1 MMSSNN
7 SVDLLEDGA
16 FAANKNSWNRYYQ
29 NSVVQPL
36 LTDLYQIT
44 MAYAYWKSGKMDDHA
59 VFDLFFRTNPFQGE
73 FTIFAGLEECLK
85 FMENFHYSETDVEYL
100 KHALPQGIEEEFFDY
115 LSQLTAK
122 DVTLYAIEEGSVAFP
137 RIPLIKIAGPLIIVQ
152 LLETTLLTLVN
163 YASLMATNAARYRM
177 VAGRHINLL
186 EFGLRR
192 AQGPD
197 GGLSASKYSYIGGFD
212 GTSNVLAGKL
222 FNIPV
227 KGTHAHAYITSF
239 TGIQELKTRVLAHK
253 ETGDKR
259 DLLELAL
266 QYRGQLAKILDIST
280 DESSEGELAAMV
292 SFAIAFPDGFMALVD
307 TYDVK
312 SDKHDTKSTFLGGG
326 DPGCLPDGTPQ
337 YDPCCLLTG
346 DHRPT
351 PDDYDC
357 DSLLDN
363 PDPELADVDCF
374 EPTELEGTGET
385 EGQDEDGGQEDG
397 GGGGGGPVVDSSNC
411 YYCRDRVTRAN
422 NDPCANGGNLQ
433 QDGEEDTN
441 VSNTDTNDDGS
452 LPAQPPTAAEP
463 DQVCPENG
471 NGTADEELLVGNG
484 DDVVNYE
491 VEMPEDSEELMIPY
505 TEQHPRCSNC
515 EANARET
522 RPCVIGHLKAV
533 GKCFRSGLLNFC
545 AMALAL
551 NDQGYRAVGIRID
564 SGDLAYLS
572 CLSRETFERISERF
586 KLTWFSKLTIVA
598 SNDINEETIL
608 SLNEQGHKIDCFGI
622 GTHLVTCQRQPALG
636 CVYKMVEINS
646 QPRIKLSQ
654 DVAKVTMPG
663 NKNVFRLYGAD
674 GHALIDLLQRVDESP
689 PEVGQK
695 VLCRHPFQESKR
707 AYVIPTHVEA
717 LYKVYWADGRVTQAM
732 PSLDEVRERVQ
743 NSLKTLRQD
752 HKRTLNPTPYK
763 VAVSDNLY
771 NFIHDLWLQNA
782 PIGELS

>member
-1 MMSSNN
+1 MSSNN
-7 SVDLLEDGA
+7 SVDVLEDGA
-16 FAANKNSWNRYYQ
+16 FAASKNSWNRYYS

-44 MAYAYWKSGKMDDHA
+44 MAYAYWKSGKIDDHA
-59 VFDLFFRTNPFQGE
+59 VFDLFFRTNPFHGE

-85 FMENFHYSETDVEYL
+85 FMENFHYSETDIEYL
-100 KHALPQGIEEEFFDY
+100 KHALPQGIEEEFFEY
-115 LSQLTAK
+115 LGQLTAK
-122 DVTLYAIEEGSVAFP
+122 DVTLYALKEGSVAFP
-137 RIPLIKIAGPLIIVQ
+137 RVPLIKVAGPLIIAQ

-197 GGLSASKYSYIGGFD
+197 GGLSASKYAYIGGFD

-239 TGIQELKTRVLAHK
+239 TGTQELKTRVLAHK

-259 DLLELAL
+259 DLLELAIDH
-266 QYRGQLAKILDIST
+266 RVQLSKLLDIST
-280 DESSEGELAAMV
+280 EESSEGELAAMV

-312 SDKHDTKSTFLGGG
+312 
-326 DPGCLPDGTPQ
+326 
-337 YDPCCLLTG
+337 
-346 DHRPT
+346 
-351 PDDYDC
+351 
-357 DSLLDN
+357 
-363 PDPELADVDCF
+363 
-374 EPTELEGTGET
+374 
-385 EGQDEDGGQEDG
+385 
-397 GGGGGGPVVDSSNC
+397 
-411 YYCRDRVTRAN
+411 
-422 NDPCANGGNLQ
+422 
-433 QDGEEDTN
+433 
-441 VSNTDTNDDGS
+441 
-452 LPAQPPTAAEP
+452 
-463 DQVCPENG
+463 
-471 NGTADEELLVGNG
+471 
-484 DDVVNYE
+484 
-491 VEMPEDSEELMIPY
+491 
-505 TEQHPRCSNC
+505 
-515 EANARET
+515 
-522 RPCVIGHLKAV
+522 
-533 GKCFRSGLLNFC
+533 RSGLLNFC
-545 AMALAL
+545 AVALAL

-572 CLSRETFERISERF
+572 CLARETFERISEQF
-586 KLTWFSKLTIVA
+586 KLPWFSKLTIVA

-636 CVYKMVEINS
+636 CVYKMVEINA

-654 DVAKVTMPG
+654 DVVKVTMPG

-707 AYVIPTHVEA
+707 AYVIPTHVEP
-717 LYKVYWADGRVTQAM
+717 LYDVYWADGRVTQAM
-732 PSLDEVRERVQ
+732 PSLEEVRDRVQ
-743 NSLKTLRQD
+743 NSLRTLRQD

>member
-1 MMSSNN
+1 MSSLNREL
-7 SVDLLEDGA
+7 STDSA
-16 FAANKNSWNRYYQ
+16 FAAGRNSWNRHYH

-44 MAYAYWKSGKMDDHA
+44 MAYAYWKSGKIDDHA

-85 FMENFHYSETDVEYL
+85 FLDSFHYSETDIEYL
-100 KHALPQGIEEEFFDY
+100 KHALPQGIEDEFFEY

-137 RIPLIKIAGPLIIVQ
+137 RVPLIKVAGPLIIVQ

-177 VAGRHINLL
+177 VAGKHIHLL

-239 TGIQELKTRVLAHK
+239 TGIDELKTRVLQHK
-253 ETGDKR
+253 EDGTTR
-259 DLLELAL
+259 DLLELAMEH
-266 QYRGQLAKILDIST
+266 RAAIASVLDVST

-312 SDKHDTKSTFLGGG
+312 SRTCWLE
-326 DPGCLPDGTPQ
+326 
-337 YDPCCLLTG
+337 
-346 DHRPT
+346 R
-351 PDDYDC
+351 
-357 DSLLDN
+357 SLA
-363 PDPELADVDCF
+363 EF
-374 EPTELEGTGET
+374 
-385 EGQDEDGGQEDG
+385 
-397 GGGGGGPVVDSSNC
+397 S
-411 YYCRDRVTRAN
+411 RVA
-422 NDPCANGGNLQ
+422 
-433 QDGEEDTN
+433 
-441 VSNTDTNDDGS
+441 SHHI
-452 LPAQPPTAAEP
+452 
-463 DQVCPENG
+463 
-471 NGTADEELLVGNG
+471 ELLSYY
-484 DDVVNYE
+484 D
-491 VEMPEDSEELMIPY
+491 L
-505 TEQHPRCSNC
+505 
-515 EANARET
+515 T
-522 RPCVIGHLKAV
+522 RHHHFLP
-533 GKCFRSGLLNFC
+533 RSGLLNFC
-545 AMALAL
+545 AVALGL
-551 NDQGYRAVGIRID
+551 NDQGYRAIGIRID

-572 CLSRETFERISERF
+572 CLARETFERIAERF
-586 KLTWFSKLTIVA
+586 KLPWFSKLTIVA
-598 SNDINEETIL
+598 SNDINEDTIL

-636 CVYKMVEINS
+636 CVYKMVEINN

-654 DVAKVTMPG
+654 DVGKVTMPG
-663 NKNVFRLYGAD
+663 SKNVFRLYGAD
-674 GHALIDLLQRVDESP
+674 GHALIDLLQRVDENP

-707 AYVIPTHVEA
+707 AYVIPTQVEP
-717 LYKVYWADGRVTQAM
+717 LYRVYWAEGRVAQVL
-732 PSLDEVRERVQ
+732 PSLEEVRERVQ
-743 NSLKTLRQD
+743 ASLRTLRQD

-771 NFIHDLWLQNA
+771 NFIHELWLQNA

>member
-1 MMSSNN
+1 MSSMNREL
-7 SVDLLEDGA
+7 SEDSA
-16 FAANKNSWNRYYQ
+16 FAAGRNSWNRHYH

-44 MAYAYWKSGKMDDHA
+44 MAYAYWKSGKTDDHA

-85 FMENFHYSETDVEYL
+85 FLDGFHYSETDIEYL
-100 KHALPQGIEEEFFDY
+100 KHALPQGIEEEFFEY

-122 DVTLYAIEEGSVAFP
+122 DVTLFAIEEGSVAFP
-137 RIPLIKIAGPLIIVQ
+137 RVPLIKVAGPLIIVQ

-177 VAGRHINLL
+177 VAGKHIHLL

-239 TGIQELKTRVLAHK
+239 TGIDELKTRILQHK
-253 ETGDKR
+253 ESGASR
-259 DLLELAL
+259 DLLELAMEH
-266 QYRGQLAKILDIST
+266 RVQLANVLDVST

-312 SDKHDTKSTFLGGG
+312 
-326 DPGCLPDGTPQ
+326 
-337 YDPCCLLTG
+337 
-346 DHRPT
+346 
-351 PDDYDC
+351 
-357 DSLLDN
+357 
-363 PDPELADVDCF
+363 
-374 EPTELEGTGET
+374 
-385 EGQDEDGGQEDG
+385 
-397 GGGGGGPVVDSSNC
+397 
-411 YYCRDRVTRAN
+411 
-422 NDPCANGGNLQ
+422 
-433 QDGEEDTN
+433 
-441 VSNTDTNDDGS
+441 
-452 LPAQPPTAAEP
+452 
-463 DQVCPENG
+463 
-471 NGTADEELLVGNG
+471 
-484 DDVVNYE
+484 
-491 VEMPEDSEELMIPY
+491 
-505 TEQHPRCSNC
+505 
-515 EANARET
+515 
-522 RPCVIGHLKAV
+522 
-533 GKCFRSGLLNFC
+533 RSGLLNFC
-545 AMALAL
+545 AVALAL
-551 NDQGYRAVGIRID
+551 NDQGYRAIGIRID

-572 CLSRETFERISERF
+572 CLARETFERIAERF
-586 KLTWFSKLTIVA
+586 KLPWFSKLTIVA

-636 CVYKMVEINS
+636 CVYKMVEINA

-654 DVAKVTMPG
+654 DVGKVTMPG
-663 NKNVFRLYGAD
+663 SKNVFRLYGAD
-674 GHALIDLLQRVDESP
+674 GHALIDLLQRVDENP

-707 AYVIPTHVEA
+707 AYVIPTQVEP
-717 LYKVYWADGRVTQAM
+717 LYRVYWTEGRVTQVL
-732 PSLDEVRERVQ
+732 PSLEEVRERVQ
-743 NSLKTLRQD
+743 VSLKTLRQD

-771 NFIHDLWLQNA
+771 NFIHELWLQNA